1 MANSIIKGSNLMLF
15 DAQGKSL
22 AYATNHT
29 LSLNGDAQDVSSK
42 DHGIWGASEVNK
54 ITWEITSENLFTTQ
68 EFDNLFTKMVAR
80 TAIDVFFGLK
90 AEADDGKTVVDGDYT
105 NWSKG
110 AGCYTGKAFIT
121 SLQANAANGE
131 NATFSITLTGA
142 GKIEKAQA

>member
-1 MANSIIKGSNLMLF
+1 MANNIIKGSNLMLF

-54 ITWEITSENLFTTQ
+54 IDWEITSENLFTVE
-68 EFDNLFTKMVAR
+68 EFDSLFSKMIAR

-90 AEADDGKTVVDGDYT
+90 AEADDGKTVVDGDYP